1 MSIRDARPYNDY
13 RRKANQQWELA
24 GQARQDGDK
33 EAELEHMRKAKE
45 FDQLANEVG
54 S

>member
-13 RRKANQQWELA
+13 RRKANQHWELA

-33 EAELEHMRKAKE
+33 VAEKEHTEKALEYDR
-45 FDQLANEVG
+45 QANEAG
-54 S
+54 